1 MDLCEEGT
9 VASIDCLLDFDELNV
24 EMKDESSE
32 NALHYLLRRGSLENV
47 PALAEKILKKSKK
60 LVNIGLIIG

>member
-24 EMKDESSE
+24 EMKDENQQWYGTNE
-32 NALHYLLRRGSLENV
+32 D
-47 PALAEKILKKSKK
+47 
-60 LVNIGLIIG
+60 

>member
-1 MDLCEEGT
+1 MDLCECGT
-9 VASIDCLLDFDELNV
+9 LASIDCFLSFDELNV
-24 EMKDESSE
+24 ESEDSFNE